1 MAKATHAS
9 DATAAHRRRISGMT
23 RPLMNGVPP
32 SASVSRSTVLAWAVV
47 AAFTSGAEAAASSGS
62 GKRWLNSR
70 VTASGSSPMPSAYAR
85 MKARRKMAGG
95 HLETS
100 ARSRR
105 DHPNDAVAFRKY
117 VELTGRVGRD
127 VGVGPAFAGHERE
140 ARQARLLA
148 AARVVGALDDREHRV
163 VDLSLP
169 PDLHL
174 VHRRHRARI
183 AVVGG
188 EHLLEVGVPD
198 VARRDVGEDVLVAKR
213 GNHAA
218 AIDEAGADGVAAAR
232 FGRILDDGVRRHA
245 RAGGY

>member
-85 MKARRKMAGG
+85 MKARRKMPDG

-100 ARSRR
+100 SRSSPSNNATLIFVLAEIDDRAMCRRSRSRRRRLPKRSSVIGMSGFATVKISRYTPRMQPDRIRVTRVYEQLLSAEGRCNGCSCDDCRKAACGKRSPWTR

-127 VGVGPAFAGHERE
+127 VGVGTAFA
-140 ARQARLLA
+140 
-148 AARVVGALDDREHRV
+148 
-163 VDLSLP
+163 
-169 PDLHL
+169 
-174 VHRRHRARI
+174 
-183 AVVGG
+183 
-188 EHLLEVGVPD
+188 
-198 VARRDVGEDVLVAKR
+198 
-213 GNHAA
+213 
-218 AIDEAGADGVAAAR
+218 
-232 FGRILDDGVRRHA
+232 
-245 RAGGY
+245 